1 MQKTQTKGLKF
12 LSRNKAVVDLNRHSD
27 IMEDVIDRI
36 KVKEAMIT
44 GKFIVWEEAKKSLQ
58 KKHGIYGLS
67 DSNRKKG
74 AKVSRKR
81 S

>member
-1 MQKTQTKGLKF
+1 MQKTRTKGLKF
-12 LSRNKAVVDLNRHSD
+12 ISRNKAVIDLNRHSD

-36 KVKEAMIT
+36 KVKEAMLA
-44 GKFIVWEEAKKSLQ
+44 GKFIDWEEAKKSLQ
-58 KKHGIYGLS
+58 KKHDVNDVS
-67 DSNRKKG
+67 NSNRKKG